1 MIFFIVIAT
10 IAISFVLT
18 HLVRKT
24 AIKRNKFDIPNE
36 RSSHQN
42 PTPRGGG
49 VAVVAAFVFGLL
61 ALLIRGDIASES
73 FYAIVLPG
81 VLVAA
86 IGYLDDLGRVTAA
99 RLRLIGHFVA
109 AVIAV
114 YILDGLPPMPVFA
127 ETLDIGLV
135 GNIIAVLFLVWMLNL
150 FNFMD
155 GIDSITGVEAL
166 TSCLILTIFLINKS
180 ETELWQVPAL
190 LCAAVIGFLYFNW
203 PPARIFLGDIGSGF
217 IGFTIGTISLVI
229 ARSQPL
235 ITWAVIILLGVFI
248 VDATVTL
255 IRRLID
261 KQRIS
266 TAHRSHAFQHLANSA
281 DRHLKVSLSIA
292 AVNIFW
298 RTPIAWLVVD
308 QRILP
313 IIGVVTAYIPLLVLA
328 IYFKAG
334 KTAS

>member
-1 MIFFIVIAT
+1 MIFLIVIAT
-10 IAISFVLT
+10 ITISFGLT
-18 HLVRKT
+18 HLVRKI
-24 AIKRNKFDIPNE
+24 AITRNKFDIPNE
-36 RSSHQN
+36 RSSHKN

-49 VAVVAAFVFGLL
+49 VAVVAAFLFGLL
-61 ALLIRGDIASES
+61 ALLIRRDIDAES

-81 VLVAA
+81 ALVAI

-109 AVIAV
+109 ALIAI
-114 YILDGLPPMPVFA
+114 YILGGLPPMPLFSA
-127 ETLDIGLV
+127 TLDIGLV

-155 GIDSITGVEAL
+155 GIDSITGIEAL

-180 ETELWQVPAL
+180 DTELWRVPAL

-203 PPARIFLGDIGSGF
+203 PPAKIFLGDIGSGF

-229 ARSQPL
+229 AKSQPL

-255 IRRLID
+255 IRRVYD
-261 KQRIS
+261 KQQIS
-266 TAHRSHAFQHLANSA
+266 AAHRSHAFQHLANNA

-298 RTPIAWLVVD
+298 LAPIAWLVVD
-308 QRILP
+308 QQLQP
-313 IIGVVTAYIPLLVLA
+313 IVGVSIAYVPLVVLA

-334 KTAS
+334 KTVV

>member
-1 MIFFIVIAT
+1 MIFLIVIAT
-10 IAISFVLT
+10 ITISFGLT
-18 HLVRKT
+18 HLVRKI
-24 AIKRNKFDIPNE
+24 AITRNKFDIPNE
-36 RSSHQN
+36 RSSHKN

-61 ALLIRGDIASES
+61 ALLIRRDIDAES

-81 VLVAA
+81 ALVAI

-109 AVIAV
+109 ALIAI
-114 YILDGLPPMPVFA
+114 YILGGLPPMPLFSA
-127 ETLDIGLV
+127 TLDIGLV

-180 ETELWQVPAL
+180 DTELWRVPAL

-203 PPARIFLGDIGSGF
+203 PPAKIFLGDIGSGF

-229 ARSQPL
+229 AKSQPL

-255 IRRLID
+255 IRRVYD
-261 KQRIS
+261 KQQIS
-266 TAHRSHAFQHLANSA
+266 AAHRSHAFQHLANNA

-298 RTPIAWLVVD
+298 LAPIAWLVVD
-308 QRILP
+308 QQLQP
-313 IIGVVTAYIPLLVLA
+313 IFGVSIAYMPLVVLA

>member
-1 MIFFIVIAT
+1 MIFLIVIAT
-10 IAISFVLT
+10 ITISFGLT
-18 HLVRKT
+18 HLVRKI
-24 AIKRNKFDIPNE
+24 AITRNKFDIPNE
-36 RSSHQN
+36 RSSHKN

-49 VAVVAAFVFGLL
+49 VAVVAAFLFGLL
-61 ALLIRGDIASES
+61 ALLIRRDIDAES

-81 VLVAA
+81 ALVAI

-109 AVIAV
+109 ALIAI
-114 YILDGLPPMPVFA
+114 YILGGLPPMPLFSA
-127 ETLDIGLV
+127 TLDIGLV

-155 GIDSITGVEAL
+155 GIDSITGIEAL

-180 ETELWQVPAL
+180 DTQLWRVPAL

-203 PPARIFLGDIGSGF
+203 PPAKIFLGDIGSGF

-229 ARSQPL
+229 AKSQPL

-255 IRRLID
+255 IRRVYD
-261 KQRIS
+261 KQQIS
-266 TAHRSHAFQHLANSA
+266 AAHRSHAFQHLANDA

-298 RTPIAWLVVD
+298 LAPIAWLVVD
-308 QRILP
+308 QQLQP
-313 IIGVVTAYIPLLVLA
+313 IVGVSIAYVPLVVLA

>member
-1 MIFFIVIAT
+1 MIFLIVIAT
-10 IAISFVLT
+10 ITISFGLT
-18 HLVRKT
+18 HLVRKI
-24 AIKRNKFDIPNE
+24 AITRNKFDIPNE
-36 RSSHQN
+36 RSSHKN

-49 VAVVAAFVFGLL
+49 VAVVAAFLFGLL
-61 ALLIRGDIASES
+61 ALLIRRNIDAES

-81 VLVAA
+81 ALVAI

-109 AVIAV
+109 ALIAI
-114 YILDGLPPMPVFA
+114 YILGGLPPMPLFSA
-127 ETLDIGLV
+127 TLDIGLV

-155 GIDSITGVEAL
+155 GIDTITGIEAL

-180 ETELWQVPAL
+180 DTELWRVPAL

-203 PPARIFLGDIGSGF
+203 PPAKIFLGDIGSGF

-229 ARSQPL
+229 AKSQPL

-255 IRRLID
+255 IRRIFD

-266 TAHRSHAFQHLANSA
+266 AAHRSHAFQHLANNA

-298 RTPIAWLVVD
+298 LAPIAWLVVD
-308 QRILP
+308 QQLQP
-313 IIGVVTAYIPLLVLA
+313 IVGVSIAYVPLVVLA

>member
-81 VLVAA
+81 ILVAA

-266 TAHRSHAFQHLANSA
+266 TAHRSHAFQHLANST

-298 RTPIAWLVVD
+298 LAPIAWLVVD

>member
-81 VLVAA
+81 ILVAA

-190 LCAAVIGFLYFNW
+190 MCAAVIGFLYFNW

-292 AVNIFW
+292 ALNIFW
-298 RTPIAWLVVD
+298 LTPIAWLVVD

-334 KTAS
+334 KTVD

>member
-81 VLVAA
+81 ILVAA

-190 LCAAVIGFLYFNW
+190 MCAAVIGFLYFNW

-281 DRHLKVSLSIA
+281 ERHLKVSLSIA

-298 RTPIAWLVVD
+298 LTPIAWLVVD

>member
-190 LCAAVIGFLYFNW
+190 MCAAVIGFLYFNW

-298 RTPIAWLVVD
+298 LTPTAWLVVD

>member
-81 VLVAA
+81 ILVAA

-298 RTPIAWLVVD
+298 LTPIAWLVVD

>member
-81 VLVAA
+81 ILVAA

-135 GNIIAVLFLVWMLNL
+135 GNILAVLFLVWMLNL

-190 LCAAVIGFLYFNW
+190 MCAAVIGFLYFNW

-298 RTPIAWLVVD
+298 LTPIAWLVVD

>member
-1 MIFFIVIAT
+1 MIFLIVTAT
-10 IAISFVLT
+10 IAISFVIT
-18 HLVRKT
+18 HLMRKN

-61 ALLIRGDIASES
+61 ALLIRGDIASKS

-81 VLVAA
+81 SLVAI
-86 IGYLDDLGRVTAA
+86 IGYLDDVGRVTAA

-109 AVIAV
+109 AIIAL
-114 YILDGLPPMPVFA
+114 YILDGLSPMPLFT
-127 ETLDIGLV
+127 ETLDLGLV

-166 TSCLILTIFLINKS
+166 TSCLIMTTFLINKS
-180 ETELWQVPAL
+180 ESELWRVPTL
-190 LCAAVIGFLYFNW
+190 LCAAVVGFIYFNW

-217 IGFTIGTISLVI
+217 IGFTIGVISLVI

-261 KQRIS
+261 RQQIS
-266 TAHRSHAFQHLANSA
+266 AAHRSHAFQHLASSA

-298 RTPIAWLVVD
+298 LAPISWLVVD

-313 IIGVVTAYIPLLVLA
+313 IIGVGLAYIPLLVLA

-334 KTAS
+334 KTVS

>member
-1 MIFFIVIAT
+1 MIFLIVIAT
-10 IAISFVLT
+10 ITISFGLT
-18 HLVRKT
+18 HLVRKI
-24 AIKRNKFDIPNE
+24 AITRNKFDIPNE
-36 RSSHQN
+36 RSSHKN

-61 ALLIRGDIASES
+61 ALLIRRDIDAES

-81 VLVAA
+81 ALVAI

-109 AVIAV
+109 ALIAI
-114 YILDGLPPMPVFA
+114 YILGGLPPMPLFSA
-127 ETLDIGLV
+127 TLDIGLV

-155 GIDSITGVEAL
+155 GIDTITGIEAL

-180 ETELWQVPAL
+180 DTELWRVPAL

-203 PPARIFLGDIGSGF
+203 PPAKIFLGDIGSGF

-229 ARSQPL
+229 AKSQPL

-255 IRRLID
+255 IRRIFD

-266 TAHRSHAFQHLANSA
+266 AAHRSHAFQHLANNA

-298 RTPIAWLVVD
+298 LAPIAWLVVD
-308 QRILP
+308 QQLQP
-313 IIGVVTAYIPLLVLA
+313 IVGVSIAYVPLVVLA

>member
-1 MIFFIVIAT
+1 MIFLIVIAT
-10 IAISFVLT
+10 ITISFELT
-18 HLVRKT
+18 HLVRKI
-24 AIKRNKFDIPNE
+24 AITRNKFDIPNE
-36 RSSHQN
+36 RSSHKN

-49 VAVVAAFVFGLL
+49 VAVVAAFLFGLL
-61 ALLIRGDIASES
+61 ALLIRRDIDAES

-81 VLVAA
+81 ALVAI

-109 AVIAV
+109 ALIAI
-114 YILDGLPPMPVFA
+114 YILGGLPPMPLFSA
-127 ETLDIGLV
+127 TLDIGLV

-155 GIDSITGVEAL
+155 GIDSITGIEAL

-180 ETELWQVPAL
+180 DTELWRVPAL

-203 PPARIFLGDIGSGF
+203 PPAKIFLGDIGSGF

-229 ARSQPL
+229 AKSQPL

-255 IRRLID
+255 IRRIFD

-266 TAHRSHAFQHLANSA
+266 AAHRSHAFQHLANNA

-298 RTPIAWLVVD
+298 LAPIAWLVVD
-308 QRILP
+308 QQLQP
-313 IIGVVTAYIPLLVLA
+313 IVGVSIAYVPLVALA

>member
-1 MIFFIVIAT
+1 MIFLIVSAT
-10 IAISFVLT
+10 ITISFGVT
-18 HLVRKT
+18 HFVRRN
-24 AIKRNKFDIPNE
+24 AIKRKKFDIPND
-36 RSSHQN
+36 RSSHKN

-49 VAVVAAFVFGLL
+49 IAVAAAFIFGLL
-61 ALLIRGDIASES
+61 ALLIRRDIDRES
-73 FYAIVLPG
+73 FYAIVVPG
-81 VLVAA
+81 SLVAI

-114 YILDGLPPMPVFA
+114 YILGGLPPMTLFS
-127 ETLDIGLV
+127 ETIDIGFV

-166 TSCLILTIFLINKS
+166 TSCLVLVFFLINKS

-190 LCAAVIGFLYFNW
+190 LCGAVVGFLYFNW
-203 PPARIFLGDIGSGF
+203 PPAKIFLGDIGSGF
-217 IGFTIGTISLVI
+217 IGFTIGVIALVI
-229 ARSQPL
+229 AKTQPL
-235 ITWAVIILLGVFI
+235 ITWATIILLGVFI

-255 IRRLID
+255 IRRLIN
-261 KQRIS
+261 KQQIS
-266 TAHRSHAFQHLANSA
+266 EAHRSHAFQHLANSA

-298 RTPIAWLVVD
+298 LAPIAWLVVD
-308 QRILP
+308 QRIMP
-313 IIGVVTAYIPLLVLA
+313 IVGVAISYAPLLVLA
-328 IYFKAG
+328 VYFKAG

>member
-1 MIFFIVIAT
+1 MIFLIVIAT
-10 IAISFVLT
+10 ITISFGLT
-18 HLVRKT
+18 HLVRKI
-24 AIKRNKFDIPNE
+24 AITRNKFDIPNE
-36 RSSHQN
+36 RSSHKN

-61 ALLIRGDIASES
+61 ALLIRRDIDAES

-81 VLVAA
+81 ALVAI

-109 AVIAV
+109 ALIAI
-114 YILDGLPPMPVFA
+114 YILGGLPPMPLFSA
-127 ETLDIGLV
+127 TLDIGLV

-155 GIDSITGVEAL
+155 GIDSITGIEAL

-180 ETELWQVPAL
+180 DTELWRVPAL

-203 PPARIFLGDIGSGF
+203 PPAKIFLGDIGSGF

-229 ARSQPL
+229 AKSQPL

-255 IRRLID
+255 IRRVYD
-261 KQRIS
+261 KQQIS
-266 TAHRSHAFQHLANSA
+266 AAHRSHAFQHLANNA

-298 RTPIAWLVVD
+298 LAPIAWLVVD
-308 QRILP
+308 QQLQP
-313 IIGVVTAYIPLLVLA
+313 IFGVSIAYMPLVVLA

>member
-81 VLVAA
+81 ILVAA

-190 LCAAVIGFLYFNW
+190 MCAAVIGFLYFNW

-248 VDATVTL
+248 VDATATL

-266 TAHRSHAFQHLANSA
+266 TAHRSHAFQHLANNA

-298 RTPIAWLVVD
+298 LTPIAWLVVD

>member
-81 VLVAA
+81 ALVAA

-190 LCAAVIGFLYFNW
+190 MCAAVIGFLYFNW

-292 AVNIFW
+292 TVNIFW
-298 RTPIAWLVVD
+298 LTPIAWLVVD

>member
-24 AIKRNKFDIPNE
+24 AIQRNKFDIPNE

-81 VLVAA
+81 ILVAA

-190 LCAAVIGFLYFNW
+190 MCAAVIGFLYFNW

-298 RTPIAWLVVD
+298 LTPIAWLVVD

-313 IIGVVTAYIPLLVLA
+313 IIGVVIAYIPLLVLA

>member
-1 MIFFIVIAT
+1 MIFLIVIAT
-10 IAISFVLT
+10 ITISFGLT
-18 HLVRKT
+18 HLVRKI
-24 AIKRNKFDIPNE
+24 AITRNKFDIPNE
-36 RSSHQN
+36 RSSHKN

-49 VAVVAAFVFGLL
+49 VAVVAAFLFGLL
-61 ALLIRGDIASES
+61 ALLIRRDIDAES

-81 VLVAA
+81 ALVAI

-109 AVIAV
+109 ALIAI
-114 YILDGLPPMPVFA
+114 YILGGLPPMPLFSA
-127 ETLDIGLV
+127 TLDIGLV

-155 GIDSITGVEAL
+155 GIDSITGIEAL

-180 ETELWQVPAL
+180 DTELWRVPAL

-203 PPARIFLGDIGSGF
+203 PPAKIFLGDIGSGF

-229 ARSQPL
+229 AKSQPL

-255 IRRLID
+255 IRRIFD

-266 TAHRSHAFQHLANSA
+266 AAHRSHAFQHLANNA

-298 RTPIAWLVVD
+298 LAPIAWLVVD
-308 QRILP
+308 QQLQP
-313 IIGVVTAYIPLLVLA
+313 IVGVSIAYVPLVVLA

>member
-18 HLVRKT
+18 HLVCKT

-81 VLVAA
+81 ALVAA

-190 LCAAVIGFLYFNW
+190 MCAAVIGFLYFNW

-298 RTPIAWLVVD
+298 LTPIAWLVVD

>member
-190 LCAAVIGFLYFNW
+190 MCAAVIGFLYFNW

-235 ITWAVIILLGVFI
+235 ITWAVIVLLGVFI

-298 RTPIAWLVVD
+298 LTPIAWLVVD

>member
-81 VLVAA
+81 ALVAA

-180 ETELWQVPAL
+180 GLFVD
-190 LCAAVIGFLYFNW
+190 FF
-203 PPARIFLGDIGSGF
+203 IF
-217 IGFTIGTISLVI
+217 
-229 ARSQPL
+229 
-235 ITWAVIILLGVFI
+235 
-248 VDATVTL
+248 
-255 IRRLID
+255 
-261 KQRIS
+261 
-266 TAHRSHAFQHLANSA
+266 
-281 DRHLKVSLSIA
+281 
-292 AVNIFW
+292 
-298 RTPIAWLVVD
+298 
-308 QRILP
+308 
-313 IIGVVTAYIPLLVLA
+313 
-328 IYFKAG
+328 
-334 KTAS
+334 

>member
-81 VLVAA
+81 ILVAA

-180 ETELWQVPAL
+180 ETELWQVSAL

-298 RTPIAWLVVD
+298 LTPIAWLVVD

-313 IIGVVTAYIPLLVLA
+313 IIGVVTAYIPLLVLV

>member
-1 MIFFIVIAT
+1 MIFFTVIAT

-81 VLVAA
+81 ALVAA

-109 AVIAV
+109 AVIAI
-114 YILDGLPPMPVFA
+114 YILDGLPPMPLFWA
-127 ETLDIGLV
+127 TLDIGLI

-266 TAHRSHAFQHLANSA
+266 TAHRSHAFQHLANST

-298 RTPIAWLVVD
+298 LTPIAWLVVD

-313 IIGVVTAYIPLLVLA
+313 IIGVAIAYIPLLVLA
-328 IYFKAG
+328 LYFKAG
-334 KTAS
+334 KTSS

>member
-266 TAHRSHAFQHLANSA
+266 TAHRSHAFQHLANNA

-298 RTPIAWLVVD
+298 LTPIAWLVVD

>member
-1 MIFFIVIAT
+1 MIFLIVIAT
-10 IAISFVLT
+10 ITISFGLT
-18 HLVRKT
+18 HLVRKI
-24 AIKRNKFDIPNE
+24 AITRNKFDIPNE
-36 RSSHQN
+36 RSSHKN

-49 VAVVAAFVFGLL
+49 VAVVAAFLFGLL
-61 ALLIRGDIASES
+61 ALLIRRDIDAES

-81 VLVAA
+81 ALVAI

-109 AVIAV
+109 ALIAI
-114 YILDGLPPMPVFA
+114 YILGGLPPMPLFSA
-127 ETLDIGLV
+127 TLDIGLV

-155 GIDSITGVEAL
+155 GIDTITGIEAL

-180 ETELWQVPAL
+180 DTELWRVPAL

-203 PPARIFLGDIGSGF
+203 PPAKIFLGDIGSGF

-229 ARSQPL
+229 AKSQPL

-255 IRRLID
+255 IRRVYD
-261 KQRIS
+261 KQQIS
-266 TAHRSHAFQHLANSA
+266 AAHRSHAFQHLANNA

-298 RTPIAWLVVD
+298 LAPIAWLVVD
-308 QRILP
+308 QQLQP
-313 IIGVVTAYIPLLVLA
+313 IVGVSIAYVPLVVLA

>member
-1 MIFFIVIAT
+1 MIFLIVIAT
-10 IAISFVLT
+10 ITISFGLT
-18 HLVRKT
+18 HLVRKI
-24 AIKRNKFDIPNE
+24 AITRNKFDIPNE
-36 RSSHQN
+36 RSSHKN

-49 VAVVAAFVFGLL
+49 VAVVAAFLFGLL
-61 ALLIRGDIASES
+61 ALLIRRDIDAES

-81 VLVAA
+81 ALVAI

-109 AVIAV
+109 ALIAI
-114 YILDGLPPMPVFA
+114 YILGGLPPMPLFSA
-127 ETLDIGLV
+127 TLDIGLV

-155 GIDSITGVEAL
+155 GIDSITGIEAL

-180 ETELWQVPAL
+180 DTELWRVPAL

-203 PPARIFLGDIGSGF
+203 PPAKIFLGDIGSGF

-229 ARSQPL
+229 AKSQPL

-255 IRRLID
+255 IRRVYD
-261 KQRIS
+261 KQQIS
-266 TAHRSHAFQHLANSA
+266 AAHRSHAFQHLANNA

-298 RTPIAWLVVD
+298 LAPIAWLVVD
-308 QRILP
+308 QQLQP
-313 IIGVVTAYIPLLVLA
+313 IVGVSIAYVPLVVLA

>member
-81 VLVAA
+81 ILVAA

-190 LCAAVIGFLYFNW
+190 MCAAVIGFLYFNW

-292 AVNIFW
+292 AVNIIW
-298 RTPIAWLVVD
+298 LTPIAWLVVD

>member
-1 MIFFIVIAT
+1 MIFLIVIAT
-10 IAISFVLT
+10 ITISFVLT
-18 HLVRKT
+18 HLVRKI
-24 AIKRNKFDIPNE
+24 AIKRNKFDVPNE

-61 ALLIRGDIASES
+61 ALLIRGDIAAES
-73 FYAIVLPG
+73 FYAIIVPG
-81 VLVAA
+81 SLVAV
-86 IGYLDDLGRVTAA
+86 IGYLDDMGRMTAA

-109 AVIAV
+109 AVIALF
-114 YILDGLPPMPVFA
+114 ILNGLPPMPLFSA
-127 ETLDIGLV
+127 TLDIGFV

-166 TSCLILTIFLINKS
+166 TSCVTLTIFLINKS

-261 KQRIS
+261 KQQIS
-266 TAHRSHAFQHLANSA
+266 AAHRSHAFQHLANSA

-292 AVNIFW
+292 AINIFW
-298 RTPIAWLVVD
+298 LAPIAWLVVD

-313 IIGVVTAYIPLLVLA
+313 ITGVVIAYIPLLILA

-334 KTAS
+334 KTAN

>member
-1 MIFFIVIAT
+1 MIFLIVIAT
-10 IAISFVLT
+10 ITISFGLT
-18 HLVRKT
+18 HLVRKI
-24 AIKRNKFDIPNE
+24 AITRNKFDIPNE
-36 RSSHQN
+36 RSSHKN

-49 VAVVAAFVFGLL
+49 VAVVAAFLFGLL
-61 ALLIRGDIASES
+61 ALLIRRDIDAES

-81 VLVAA
+81 ALVAI

-109 AVIAV
+109 ALIAI
-114 YILDGLPPMPVFA
+114 YILGGLPPMPLFSA
-127 ETLDIGLV
+127 TLDIGLV

-155 GIDSITGVEAL
+155 GIDTITGIEAL

-180 ETELWQVPAL
+180 DTELWRVPAL

-203 PPARIFLGDIGSGF
+203 PPAKIFLGDIGSGF

-229 ARSQPL
+229 AKSQPL

-255 IRRLID
+255 IRRIFD

-266 TAHRSHAFQHLANSA
+266 AAHRSHAFQHLANNA

-298 RTPIAWLVVD
+298 LAPIAWLVVD
-308 QRILP
+308 QQLQP
-313 IIGVVTAYIPLLVLA
+313 IVGVSIAYVPLVVLA

>member
-81 VLVAA
+81 ILVAA

-109 AVIAV
+109 AVSAV

-190 LCAAVIGFLYFNW
+190 MCAAVIGFLYFNW

-298 RTPIAWLVVD
+298 LTPIAWLVVD

>member
-61 ALLIRGDIASES
+61 ALLIRGDMASES

-99 RLRLIGHFVA
+99 RLRLIGHFIA
-109 AVIAV
+109 AAIAI
-114 YILDGLPPMPVFA
+114 YILDGLPPMPLFWA
-127 ETLDIGLV
+127 TLDIGLV

-190 LCAAVIGFLYFNW
+190 MCAAVIGFLYFNW

-235 ITWAVIILLGVFI
+235 ITWAVIILLGVFV

-298 RTPIAWLVVD
+298 LTPIAWLVVD